1 VKKLTVYFGEGDVLS
16 DALLELFAAQR
27 LQASVLLRGIEGFGA
42 KQHLRSD
49 RLLTLSEDLPLVAL
63 AVDSD
68 ERIEAVRP
76 AVEAMVEEGLITVE
90 RTADE
95 APEENV
101 KLTVYCGR
109 SEFRRVVELLHRH
122 GVEGATVLLGVDGT
136 MHGERRRARFFA
148 ANTGVPLMVV
158 AVGSAVRIAAALAA
172 LGNPL
177 HTLERV
183 SGGPVGTPW
192 EKLSVYSSEP
202 AGVHLRL
209 IRRLRAAGGAGAT
222 CLRGI
227 WGYSGEEA
235 PHGDRLLALRRR
247 VPVVTT
253 VVDRAERMP
262 EWLAIASELTPA
274 GGLRIREGVPFASIR
289 QKGKRGTGIE

>member
-1 VKKLTVYFGEGDVLS
+1 VKLTVYFGENDGVS
-16 DALLELFAAQR
+16 DALLDLFAENG
-27 LQASVLLRGIEGFGA
+27 LKASVLLRGIEGFGA
-42 KQHLRSD
+42 KQHLHSD
-49 RLLTLSEDLPLVAL
+49 RLLTLSEDLPLVAV

-68 ERIEAVRP
+68 ERIEALRP
-76 AVEAMVEEGLITVE
+76 SVEAMVEEGLVTLE
-90 RTADE
+90 RTAGELPD
-95 APEENV
+95 ARV
-101 KLTVYCGR
+101 KLTVYCR
-109 SEFRRVVELLHRH
+109 RADFRAVVDVLHRH

-158 AVGSAVRIAAALAA
+158 AVGSPERVAAAISE
-172 LGNPL
+172 LGDPP

-183 SGGPVGTPW
+183 SEGSVGTPW
-192 EKLSVYSSEP
+192 EKLTVYSSEP

-209 IRRLRAAGGAGAT
+209 IRRLRARRSAGAT

-227 WGYSGEEA
+227 WGYSGHEA

-253 VVDRAERMP
+253 VVDTAERMP
-262 EWLAIASELTPA
+262 EWLAIAAELA
-274 GGLRIREGVPFASIR
+274 GPRGLVIREGVPWASVR
-289 QKGKRGTGIE
+289 QKGIRGPGIE